1 MTPVASKNRIIFID
15 LIRAFAVLNMV
26 QGHTIDLLLAPEY
39 RSFDSWIYTLWHT
52 NRGLT
57 APIFLFTA
65 GTVFTYLFRLQRV
78 PFAENP
84 RVKRGLKRSLLLL
97 FVAYIMRYPTPTIVY
112 WGFVTKVQLDI
123 FFTVDVLHLISIGL
137 AMILLL
143 CYISEKLGGRDKTVF
158 LTFTLLIITTYYFTE
173 QINWLDYMHRGLAGY
188 LSRNAGSFFPIFPFL
203 AYLTAGALLGSLLAG
218 KPNIFRQTKFSITLF
233 GIGTALI
240 ILALAEDMIEV
251 YFTGV
256 SNLWTTS
263 PSLVILRLGIVLI
276 VNSIFTFIAARLESI
291 PRILILLGRNT
302 LLIYVV
308 HLMILYGSTWNPGIT
323 LLFKESFGP
332 ALTIVCAFLMIGLMM
347 FLVWLINKFNI
358 KNKALVT

>member
-26 QGHTIDLLLAPEY
+26 QGHTIDVLLAPEY
-39 RSFDSWIYTLWHT
+39 RSFDNWIYALWHT

-97 FVAYIMRYPTPTIVY
+97 FVAYILRYPTPTIVY
-112 WGFVTKVQLDI
+112 WGFVTEAQLDI

-137 AMILLL
+137 ATIVLLAW
-143 CYISEKLGGRDKTVF
+143 ISEKMGGRDKTVF
-158 LTFTLLIITTYYFTE
+158 LTFTILIIVGYWFTE
-173 QINWLDYMHRGLAGY
+173 KINWLEYMHRGLAGY
-188 LSRNAGSFFPIFPFL
+188 LSRSAGSFFPIFPFL
-203 AYLTAGALLGSLLAG
+203 AYLTAGAFLGSFLAE
-218 KPNIFRQTKFSITLF
+218 KPNIFRQTKFSVLLLS
-233 GIGTALI
+233 IGVGLI
-240 ILALAEDMIEV
+240 LLSLILDFAEV

-256 SNLWTTS
+256 STLWTTS
-263 PSLVILRLGIVLI
+263 PALVVLRLGIVLI
-276 VNSIFTFIAARLESI
+276 VNSIFTFVAAKLESI

-323 LLFKESFGP
+323 LLFKGAFGP
-332 ALTIVCAFLMIGLMM
+332 WLTIASAFLMIGLMM
-347 FLVWLINKFNI
+347 LLVWLINKFNI